1 MIKSLPPMTTPNS
14 DRLDL
19 SESVSSSKPFHR
31 RHFLRYLVGST
42 AGTIAIGFLFPSR
55 STSIEATLEDICS
68 SAPLNSR
75 CRDYLP
81 GVQAQD
87 EQGKPIAADMLIA
100 KAKVGEPI
108 AVKGLS
114 NPEVSYLVILE
125 ASTIAPFAIKPIC
138 THLGCTVNWKP
149 DQNRFVC
156 PCHGS
161 QYDAQGRVI
170 HGPARRALP
179 LRTVVVKQNQIRLV
193 DRAPAID
200 PR

>member
-1 MIKSLPPMTTPNS
+1 MATPNP
-14 DRLDL
+14 DRH
-19 SESVSSSKPFHR
+19 SSQSKVRLHR
-31 RHFLRYLVGST
+31 RRFLRDFIGGT
-42 AGTIAIGFLFPSR
+42 AGTIALGFLFPHR
-55 STSIEATLEDICS
+55 SSGVEATVEDICS
-68 SAPLNSR
+68 AAPLNSR
-75 CRDYLP
+75 CQNYLP

-87 EQGKPIAADMLIA
+87 EQGHAIAADALLSKA
-100 KAKVGEPI
+100 KAGEPI
-108 AVKGLS
+108 PVKGLADLT
-114 NPEVSYLVILE
+114 YLVITTPP
-125 ASTIAPFAIKPIC
+125 AIAPYAIKPIC

-179 LRTVVVKQNQIRLV
+179 LRTIVVKQNQVRLV